1 VLSGAIHFVWSCLNG
16 SGLDGRQSMKR
27 SVGWRDDI
35 CSEHSW
41 EIPLVLL
48 GLLMIR
54 SSYFLV
60 GLDELKVYEDG
71 ELVRGF

>member
-1 VLSGAIHFVWSCLNG
+1 
-16 SGLDGRQSMKR
+16 MKR